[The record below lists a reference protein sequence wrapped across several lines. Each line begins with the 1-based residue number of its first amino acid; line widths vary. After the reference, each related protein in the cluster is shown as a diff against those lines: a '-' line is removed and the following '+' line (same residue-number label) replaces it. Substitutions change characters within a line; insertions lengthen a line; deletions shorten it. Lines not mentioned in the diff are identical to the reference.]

1 MNDLRGF
8 LDVVRCLCSLWR
20 PAVQFPSTECRATP
34 GEAYAVSPL
43 LSSDPPPEPKHTTGF
58 SLVYGHSVIVPYDT
72 IHGAFLVQAEARPA
86 QTAIV
91 DFTGYSVTYGELDR
105 LSAQL
110 AIQLRATGVGSGAH
124 VCLLIERSITQ
135 VVAIIAVLRT
145 GAAYVP
151 LDGCIVTD
159 DTLASVIEDAQP
171 AFTLISK
178 RYMTRAPC
186 VLTRHGCLEDM
197 IAGASS
203 SGPSCAA
210 PLSASIA
217 QSNSAY
223 IIYTSGTTGRPKG
236 VIVSHSNVCNLLC
249 LSPGNLGIRPG
260 TRVSQLLNV
269 AFDMCAWEILGC
281 LMNGGTL
288 HLRGPHRQDWINV
301 LKTVDVVISTP
312 SILAQHDPA
321 DYPNIRVVAT
331 AGEPCPQ
338 SLADRWAQRATFY
351 NCCGPTETTIVNTM
365 YRHVAGAL
373 ITIGSPTPNNSV
385 YVLDAELHPVPR
397 GVPGVMW
404 AGGHGVCQGYL
415 NRPDLTSNKFTRDVF
430 SPQGGVMYN
439 TGDIGRLRPDG
450 QLEHLGR
457 VDDQVKIKGFRV
469 ELDGV
474 SAAIRVCPGVMTACA
489 LLVGQDLWAFY
500 TPEHVSASKVRT
512 TIETLQP
519 CYAVP
524 SKYHALASLPLTSNG
539 KIDKMYLKDLVRAQH
554 S

>member
-20 PAVQFPSTECRATP
+20 PALQFPSTECRATP

-43 LSSDPPPEPKHTTGF
+43 LSSDPPLVPKHTTGS
-58 SLVYGHSVIVPYDT
+58 SLVFGPSIIVPYDT

-124 VCLLIERSITQ
+124 VCLLIERSVAQ

-145 GAAYVP
+145 
-151 LDGCIVTD
+151 
-159 DTLASVIEDAQP
+159 
-171 AFTLISK
+171 
-178 RYMTRAPC
+178 
-186 VLTRHGCLEDM
+186 
-197 IAGASS
+197 ASS

-351 NCCGPTETTIVNTM
+351 NC
-365 YRHVAGAL
+365 AL
-373 ITIGSPTPNNSV
+373 NTIGSPTPNNSV

-397 GVPGVMW
+397 GEPGVMW
-404 AGGHGVCQGYL
+404 AGGYGVCQGYL
-415 NRPDLTSNKFTRDVF
+415 NRPDLTTNKFTRDVF
-430 SPQGGVMYN
+430 SPQGGMMYN
-439 TGDIGRLRPDG
+439 TGDIGRRRPDG

-500 TPEHVSASKVRT
+500 TPDHVSASKVRT
-512 TIETLQP
+512 TVETLQP

-524 SKYHALASLPLTSNG
+524 SKYHALASMPLTSNG